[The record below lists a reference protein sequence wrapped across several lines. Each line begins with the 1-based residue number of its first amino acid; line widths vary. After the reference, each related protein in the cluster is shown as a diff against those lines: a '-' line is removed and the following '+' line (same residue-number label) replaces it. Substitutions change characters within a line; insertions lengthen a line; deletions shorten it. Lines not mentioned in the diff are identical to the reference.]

1 MCLRLGMELR
11 TAQPLILLASLLGLA
26 AHQGC
31 IVYEF
36 SDFATATL
44 ARDGNGVAIPRAVI
58 TADGN
63 GLGPGLCSYD
73 ANSDTGVLLVI
84 TTITQGGTDI
94 EFSLRATGVH
104 P

>member
-1 MCLRLGMELR
+1 MELR